1 MWKHVRFITRSF
13 SPLGYKTPRLR
24 SVYSEDHLFYCHS
37 ATVILSLLLLLYAA
51 KLHQGLWKC
60 DRVINLDRFA
70 SICCRAST
78 QVSLNLPP
86 AVPEEPST
94 PFPFPACLFKHTIDL
109 VPLLG
114 GDKRNGWKAGN
125 LSPPW
130 RNSIIVAEKSLRS
143 VRRRERPM
151 RSEAFSFKS
160 FERENCFLGRDSRD
174 RR

>member
-1 MWKHVRFITRSF
+1 MRFITRSF

-86 AVPEEPST
+86 AVPEEAST

-114 GDKRNGWKAGN
+114 GEKETAGKQGTLALPEEILLLSLKRAWGAWGGGSDRWGAKLFP
-125 LSPPW
+125 LS
-130 RNSIIVAEKSLRS
+130 RLK
-143 VRRRERPM
+143 ERI
-151 RSEAFSFKS
+151 AF
-160 FERENCFLGRDSRD
+160 
-174 RR
+174 